1 MWIWKGRLCS
11 PAQMRWSRVMGP
23 RCALFRQ
30 HVHERPRVRVRVWAA
45 VGGRVRARARARV
58 RVGVRVRARARG
70 KLGLEPGL
78 GSS

>member
-30 HVHERPRVRVRVWAA
+30 HVHERPRVRVRV
-45 VGGRVRARARARV
+45 
-58 RVGVRVRARARG
+58 
-70 KLGLEPGL
+70 
-78 GSS
+78 